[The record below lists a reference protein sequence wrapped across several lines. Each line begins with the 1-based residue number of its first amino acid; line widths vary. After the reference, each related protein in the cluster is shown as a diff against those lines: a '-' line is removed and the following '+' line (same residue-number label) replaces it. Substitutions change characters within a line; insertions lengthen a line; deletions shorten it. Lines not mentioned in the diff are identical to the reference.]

1 MPNEPTPAS
10 QRARKRALG
19 KILREL
25 SVKRREGYF
34 DLLVS
39 GYSVE
44 QIASAA
50 KRSPAT
56 VRRVIVKPWRSG
68 GSMRLRTMPASRSR
82 A

>member
-1 MPNEPTPAS
+1 MPNEPKPAS
-10 QRARKRALG
+10 ERARKRALG
-19 KILREL
+19 KILREVL
-25 SVKRREGYF
+25 VKRREGYF

-44 QIASAA
+44 QIASPT
-50 KRSPAT
+50 KKSPSAI
-56 VRRVIVKPWRSG
+56 RRASVKPWRSG